1 MAIGARALEGL
12 VLKVAF
18 GGAYAGRRVL
28 VTGHTGFK
36 GSWLCLWLTR
46 LGAQVTGLALPP
58 DTTPAH
64 WSLLSLNGVK
74 DLNLDLRDRMGVRHA
89 LEQVQ
94 PEIVFHLAA
103 QPLVRRSY
111 REPLLTFETNVLGLT
126 HLLEALR
133 ELDSSRVFINATS
146 DKVYREQAKPEGYAE
161 DDPLGGH
168 DPYSTSKACAE
179 LVTACYRDS
188 FFVEG
193 GPHTATAR
201 AGNVI
206 GGGDWSEDRLVP
218 DFVRA
223 ASAGKTLEVR
233 NPEATRPWQHVLEPL
248 SGYLRLGQ
256 LLYEGAPVQG
266 AWNFGP
272 ALTAALPVRE
282 LVKQMRAIW
291 PVECRT
297 PDAAHAPREAP
308 ALRLDSRKAQRE
320 LQWRPVWNIQQAL
333 TRTLQWYQAYHAH
346 KPLQSQADLD
356 DYVDAAAKAG
366 LPWMD
371 A

>member
-1 MAIGARALEGL
+1 MAVGAAALEGL
-12 VLKVAF
+12 VLKPAF
-18 GGAYAGRRVL
+18 GGVYAGRRVL

-36 GSWLCLWLTR
+36 GSWLCLWLTQ
-46 LGAQVTGLALPP
+46 LGAHVTGLALPP

-64 WSLLSLNGVK
+64 WSLLSLDGVE
-74 DLNLDLRDRMGVRHA
+74 DLRLDLRDRGGVRQA
-89 LEQVQ
+89 LERIR

-111 REPLLTFETNVLGLT
+111 REPLLTFETNVLGLV
-126 HLLEALR
+126 HLLESLR
-133 ELDSSRVFINATS
+133 ELGSTRVFVNATS
-146 DKVYREQAKPEGYAE
+146 DKVYREQVKTSGYAE

-188 FFVEG
+188 FFAGTGARV
-193 GPHTATAR
+193 ATAR

-223 ASAGKTLEVR
+223 ASAGKPLDVR

-256 LLYEGAPVQG
+256 RLSDGAAVEG

-272 ALTAALPVRE
+272 DNSDALPVRE
-282 LVKQMRAIW
+282 LVKQMQAIW
-291 PVECRT
+291 PVECREQPT
-297 PDAAHAPREAP
+297 PEMREAP
-308 ALRLDSRKAQRE
+308 ALRLDSGKAVRE
-320 LQWRPVWNIQQAL
+320 LQWRPVWNIQEGL
-333 TRTLQWYQAYHAH
+333 TRTLQWYRVYDAKKQ
-346 KPLQSQADLD
+346 LRSQADLD
-356 DYVDAAAKAG
+356 DYTAAAAKAG
-366 LPWMD
+366 LPWAMV
-371 A
+371 